1 MLSSPCASIQCGVEE
16 EVVITVRNTF
26 VHVGYSP
33 REVRRCSVP
42 LSWRMRSECSSPCET
57 STSCAET
64 SSMDA
69 TFSGTESM
77 TTGDSYSSTSSDSC
91 ASQTSLESS
100 KASASNMVLLNADNT
115 SIVVSQEQA
124 TWTCLMLRNLPQ
136 SLNTSKLASLF
147 VDVGLLGKFDFVYV
161 PRSFRTKAGL
171 GYGFVNVASVEHVAD
186 VALAMRG
193 FNSWPSLGSSPSEKV
208 CEVRWASVELQGL
221 EANVMRYRDSPLM
234 HSRIDASFKPQIFD
248 ASGEAVMFPAPQ
260 RKLRAPRYR

>member
-1 MLSSPCASIQCGVEE
+1 VLSSPCASAQCGVEE
-16 EVVITVRNTF
+16 EVVITVRHTF
-26 VHVGYSP
+26 LHVGYSP

-42 LSWRMRSECSSPCET
+42 LSWRMHSEFTTCTEKSSVDT
-57 STSCAET
+57 
-64 SSMDA
+64 

-77 TTGDSYSSTSSDSC
+77 TTCDSYSSTSSDRYS
-91 ASQTSLESS
+91 SQTSSEPSD
-100 KASASNMVLLNADNT
+100 ASASNMVLFNADNT

-124 TWTCLMLRNLPQ
+124 TWTCFMLKNLPQ
-136 SLNTSKLASLF
+136 SMNTSKLASLL
-147 VDVGLLGKFDFVYV
+147 VDAGLLGKFDFVYV

-171 GYGFVNVASVEHVAD
+171 GYGFVNVASAEHAAD

-248 ASGEAVMFPAPQ
+248 ASGEVVTFPAPQ
-260 RKLRAPRYR
+260 RKLKAPRYR